1 MSETCTPVTRPAA
14 FEREYGCTETE
25 WLRWLP
31 GAVREHGLVYPDNG
45 QARVT
50 LTDGALDLRWQVLS
64 PRRIALISM
73 PRMQVAFDFGSTPHE
88 QMQAFLRYFDLYMQR
103 GGG

>member
-1 MSETCTPVTRPAA
+1 MSSAWTPAAVPAA

-31 GAVREHGLVYPDNG
+31 GAVRGHSLVCPGDG
-45 QARVT
+45 QARVV
-50 LTDGALDLRWQVLS
+50 LDEGALDLRWQVLS

-73 PRMQVAFDFGSTPHE
+73 PRMRVTFDFGNTP
-88 QMQAFLRYFDLYMQR
+88 QDQVQAFLRYFDLYMQR